1 MDFIPKIQADDAR
14 LQILL
19 RRAFLTCVI
28 GVTLIVYVSIATHTF
43 SRSPSRSFGFD
54 SLATAFLRGHGYID
68 KVPPR
73 ALREAHPPW
82 DKCNIEHWHWDLLYF
97 EGRYYLYWGPMP
109 ALVAL
114 VGKLL
119 SGGARIADSA
129 LVFFFAVGRLLCG
142 AALIHQIHR
151 RCFPSAPFWTVG
163 AGIMVFGLA
172 TPIPNILA
180 RPYVYEVAIIAGQC
194 FLVGGALLTFLAL
207 SKERKQRSQTLTLV
221 SAAMLLGMA
230 LASRLTLGIGVSV
243 LVLTTIIIVILKDRD
258 TASYLTQYL
267 RPTLALSVPISATLL
282 GLSIYNFTRFGSP
295 FDLGIR
301 YQLTT
306 DPLRTGIEYVPYNL
320 VQYLLRPLNV
330 LRHFPFVQPSASGQT
345 YFFSIPENYFSYA
358 EPVSGMIYATPLFL
372 FAAGL
377 AIVLKTRFAHGF
389 VVDGPPSEKLER
401 ICVYACALST
411 SVGTFGPALL
421 LFCST
426 NRYFADGILG
436 LTILSM
442 SGAWLTLEN
451 LSGLSRK
458 ILLTSYFAL
467 AMISAIIGTLS
478 GIPA

>member
-1 MDFIPKIQADDAR
+1 MDFIPRIQADDAR

-19 RRAFLTCVI
+19 QSAILTCVI

-54 SLATAFLRGHGYID
+54 SLATAFLRGHDYID
-68 KVPPR
+68 EVPHR

-82 DKCNIEHWHWDLLYF
+82 ENCNIEHWHWDLLYF

-119 SGGARIADSA
+119 SGGARISDSA
-129 LVFFFAVGRLLCG
+129 LAFFFAVGRLLCG
-142 AALIHQIHR
+142 AALIQQIHR

-207 SKERKQRSQTLTLV
+207 SKERNQRSQTLTLV

-230 LASRLTLGIGVSV
+230 LASRVTLGIGVSV
-243 LVLTTIIIVILKDRD
+243 LVLTTLIIAILKDS
-258 TASYLTQYL
+258 AAGSYLTRYL
-267 RPTLALSVPISATLL
+267 RPFLALSVPISATLL
-282 GLSIYNFTRFGSP
+282 GVAIYNFTRFGSP
-295 FDLGIR
+295 FEFGIR

-306 DPLRTGIEYVPYNL
+306 DPLRAGIEYVPYNL
-320 VQYLLRPLNV
+320 EQYLLRPLKV
-330 LRHFPFVQPSASGQT
+330 LRHFPFVQPSTLGHT

-358 EPVSGMIYATPLFL
+358 EPVSGMIYATPFFL

-377 AIVLKTRFAHGF
+377 AIVLKTRFARVF
-389 VVDGPPSEKLER
+389 VEDGPPSDSMKLER
-401 ICVYACALST
+401 IWVYAFALSA
-411 SVGTFGPALL
+411 SVGTFGPSLL

-426 NRYFADGILG
+426 NRYFADGTLG

-458 ILLTSYFAL
+458 IR
-467 AMISAIIGTLS
+467 
-478 GIPA
+478 

>member
-1 MDFIPKIQADDAR
+1 MNFILKIQADDAR

-19 RRAFLTCVI
+19 RRAFFTCVI
-28 GVTLIVYVSIATHTF
+28 GVTLLVYISITTHAF
-43 SRSPSRSFGFD
+43 SSAPIRTFGFD
-54 SLATAFLRGHGYID
+54 SLAAGFLKGHAYIGE
-68 KVPPR
+68 VPAR
-73 ALREAHPPW
+73 ALREAHHPW
-82 DKCNIEHWHWDLLYF
+82 EKCNIQHWHWDLLYF

-119 SGGARIADSA
+119 SGGGRIADSA
-129 LVFFFAVGRLLCG
+129 LVFFFAVGRLLFG

-151 RCFPSAPFWTVG
+151 RCFLNAPFWTVG
-163 AGIMVFGLA
+163 AGIIVFGLA

-207 SKERKQRSQTLTLV
+207 SKERNQRSQTLALV
-221 SAAMLLGMA
+221 GAALLLGMA
-230 LASRLTLGIGVSV
+230 FACRLTLAIGVGM
-243 LVLTTIIIVILKDRD
+243 LVLATIIALILKDRA
-258 TASYLTQYL
+258 TGSYLTQYR
-267 RPTLALSVPISATLL
+267 RPVLALSLPIVAALL
-282 GLSIYNFTRFGSP
+282 ALSIYNFTRFGSP
-295 FDLGIR
+295 FDFGIR

-306 DPLRTGIEYVPYNL
+306 DPFRTGIEYVPYNL
-320 VQYLLRPLNV
+320 VQYLLRPLNM
-330 LRHFPFVQPSASGQT
+330 LRYFPFVQPSTLGQT
-345 YFFSIPENYFSYA
+345 DFFLIPENYFSYA
-358 EPVSGMIYATPLFL
+358 EPVSGMIYATPFFL

-377 AIVLKTRFAHGF
+377 AIVLKTRFVMHGW
-389 VVDGPPSEKLER
+389 PNSMKLER
-401 ICVYACALST
+401 TWVYACALST
-411 SVGTFGPALL
+411 SAATFGPLLL

-451 LSGLSRK
+451 LNGLSRK

-467 AMISAIIGTLS
+467 AMISAIIGTFS